1 MVDEAVFRSVKRAC
15 YAGLDSVTLRTEVAE
30 RMRRAVAFDA
40 HAFGTADPD
49 TGLLNHLVA
58 ERIPAPLAIEYAD
71 ELYPLHSAAFTI
83 DSARAGSPV
92 FRAGSESPAIAAVER
107 ANGFHFGI
115 DVLLA
120 ADRRLWGKW
129 CLLRESRGSSD
140 VSREL
145 ALLRRL
151 VPHLSRGL
159 QQATLVD
166 AALER
171 ESNATS
177 AAGVV
182 MFDARGRSLARSSC
196 ATPMLD
202 DLADVG
208 VACDGGIPLS
218 ILMLA
223 TRLQEL
229 ARRSS
234 DGIAETTALRARGR
248 SGRWY
253 LIQASL
259 AEANA
264 QAVPVTAVVIRP
276 MMPRE
281 MAPMLTTLYG
291 LSPRERDVIAGVVR
305 GDTTK
310 EIAARLGL
318 SPHTVKHHLDRACEK
333 TGARG
338 RRALI
343 ARLFRDAYRPTLMT

>member
-1 MVDEAVFRSVKRAC
+1 
-15 YAGLDSVTLRTEVAE
+15 
-30 RMRRAVAFDA
+30 
-40 HAFGTADPD
+40 
-49 TGLLNHLVA
+49 
-58 ERIPAPLAIEYAD
+58 
-71 ELYPLHSAAFTI
+71 
-83 DSARAGSPV
+83 
-92 FRAGSESPAIAAVER
+92 
-107 ANGFHFGI
+107 
-115 DVLLA
+115 VLLA
-120 ADRRLWGKW
+120 ADHRLWGKW

-140 VSREL
+140 VAREV
-145 ALLRRL
+145 ALLRKL
-151 VPHLSRGL
+151 IPHLSRGL

-171 ESNATS
+171 ESNA
-177 AAGVV
+177 AAATGVLL
-182 MFDARGRSLARSSC
+182 FDARGRSIVRSPC

-223 TRLQEL
+223 SRLRDL
-229 ARRSS
+229 AKRSS
-234 DGIAETTALRARGR
+234 DGIADTTALRARGR

-253 LIQASL
+253 LVQASL
-259 AEANA
+259 AETHAD
-264 QAVPVTAVVIRP
+264 AVARTVVVLRP